1 MTRKESTGRAQRRRV
16 AGRVLSGAGVLAAV
30 TGLWLAGAYVERAVR
45 VLGSADRSWLFW
57 GLALLFAGLLLVGAG
72 VALILLGRH
81 VTRSAASE
89 PPA

>member
-1 MTRKESTGRAQRRRV
+1 MTRMESTGRVRRRLV

-45 VLGSADRSWLFW
+45 VLGSPDRSWLFW
-57 GLALLFAGLLLVGAG
+57 GLALLFAGLLLIGSG
-72 VALILLGRH
+72 VTLFLLGRH